1 MFESI
6 AVSEALKAKKAKKE
20 HIFESLQMIGPG
32 NTMTRAARLSNIYFF
47 KAVFRFF
54 SLNVFYQQDF
64 QNIFNVLTFFI

>member
-32 NTMTRAARLSNIYFF
+32 NTMTRAARLSNIYF
-47 KAVFRFF
+47 
-54 SLNVFYQQDF
+54 
-64 QNIFNVLTFFI
+64 